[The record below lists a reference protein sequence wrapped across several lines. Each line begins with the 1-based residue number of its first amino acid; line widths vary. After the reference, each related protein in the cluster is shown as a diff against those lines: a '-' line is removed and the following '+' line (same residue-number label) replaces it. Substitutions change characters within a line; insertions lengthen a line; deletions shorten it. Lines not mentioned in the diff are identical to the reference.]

1 MIRVTIALAAAALVA
16 APALADHGP
25 NEKPHAHGAKPAAA
39 DAHAGHKAMVTASTP
54 TDGSTVTGSPK
65 ALTLSFAHPMTLQTV
80 ALTGPDGK
88 TAAVP
93 ITRGAAAAQASV
105 ALPTLQPGAWRAAWK
120 AAGADGHA
128 MTGVVRFTV
137 R

>member
-1 MIRVTIALAAAALVA
+1 MTRFALALAAAALVA

-25 NEKPHAHGAKPAAA
+25 KEKPHAHGAQKSGQ

-54 TDGSTVTGSPK
+54 ADGSTVTGSPK
-65 ALTLSFAHPMTLQTV
+65 ALTLTFAHPMTLQTV

-88 TAAVP
+88 TAALPVA
-93 ITRGAAAAQASV
+93 RGAAAAQASV
-105 ALPTLQPGAWRAAWK
+105 SLPTLQPGAWRAAWK
-120 AAGADGHA
+120 AAGSDGHA

-137 R
+137 K